1 MAGEALCCAA
11 ATRLSGAT
19 QILADRAGLSDRC
32 GLVVAGLET
41 IAASLE
47 GQELD
52 KGALGAA
59 FSANWNLGAA
69 YPAELA
75 GRAFF
80 TAWTRVVFVAI
91 GLALPSQQQIAA
103 GQGLDCALEA
113 AAAWPSDAHVD
124 SSVRL
129 VDFELACRQKAEDEL
144 RRGGPPALRTLTQ
157 MQIEQYGRAAE
168 LLVG

>member
-1 MAGEALCCAA
+1 M
-11 ATRLSGAT
+11 
-19 QILADRAGLSDRC
+19 LADRAGLSDRC
-32 GLVVAGLET
+32 GPVVAGLEA

-52 KGALGAA
+52 RGVLGAA

-69 YPAELA
+69 YPVEHA

-91 GLALPSQQQIAA
+91 GLALRSPQQIVAA
-103 GQGLDCALEA
+103 QGLGCALDA
-113 AAAWPSDAHVD
+113 AAAWPSDAHVG

-129 VDFELACRQKAEDEL
+129 VDFELACQQKAEDEL
-144 RRGGPPALRTLTQ
+144 RKGGLPALRRLTQ
-157 MQIEQYGRAAE
+157 VQIEQYGQAAE
-168 LLVG
+168 LLIG